1 MRKIVLLS
9 ALVSILLPLTSHFS
23 PLSACTNFIV
33 CKKASADGSV
43 FVTYNADS
51 YGAFMPLYHFP
62 AAKHGAGEMRKVY
75 EWDTNKY
82 LGEIPEVA
90 ETYNVIG
97 NSNEWQV
104 TIGETTFGG
113 REEMADSTG
122 IIDYGSLIY
131 ITLQRAKT
139 AREALQVMTSLVEQ
153 FGYCSEGETFSVAD
167 KDEAWMLEMMGCGPD
182 RTKEQGRTVWVAVRI
197 PDDAIA
203 AHANQSRITKF
214 LDGRYVQVKMKD
226 LLNPKAFAKAERQLL
241 KANQKPQTSNLKPQT
256 LMLCSDNVVSYARTM
271 GWFEGK
277 DADFSYNA
285 AYAKP
290 DFSGRRYCEARVWSF
305 FNRFADDF
313 SEYVPYAAGIEPNT
327 KEMPLWI
334 IPNKKVT
341 MQDIRDAM
349 RDHYE
354 GTPFALDSKG
364 DIGGGIFQMPYRPSP
379 LSFKLDGQEV
389 FNERPIS
396 TQQSAFSFISQMRSS
411 LPREVGAC
419 FWFGNDDGNMVAY
432 TPMYSCITRRP
443 KCFSGEGADD
453 VTVSMDNAFWVCNW
467 VSNMVYPRYSMMFPS
482 LKEVRDSLD
491 ASYAQLQPDIE
502 AKALALS
509 TADERIRLLTDYSCQ
524 KGDEMIAR
532 WQQLAFFLIVKY
544 NDMVVKPTDEQ
555 GRFLRNQYGGGA
567 KVVRPGF
574 PEAYAR
580 ELLKQT
586 GSRYLVPEKEKKD

>member
-1 MRKIVLLS
+1 MLI
-9 ALVSILLPLTSHFS
+9 AGTYAM
-23 PLSACTNFIV
+23 ACTNFIV
-33 CKKASADGSV
+33 GKKASADGSV

-51 YGAFMPLYHFP
+51 YGAFMPLYHYP
-62 AAKHGAGEMRKVY
+62 AATHQAGEMRQIR

-82 LGEIPEVA
+82 LGEIPEA
-90 ETYNVIG
+90 SETYNVIG

-104 TIGETTFGG
+104 TVGETTFGG
-113 REEMADSTG
+113 REEMVDSTG

-131 ITLQRAKT
+131 IALQRSKT
-139 AREALQVMTSLVEQ
+139 AREALLVMTSLAEQ
-153 FGYCSEGETFSVAD
+153 YGYCSEGETFSVAD

-182 RTKEQGRTVWVAVRI
+182 RTKSAERVVWVAVRI
-197 PDDAIA
+197 PDEAIA

-214 LDGRYVQVKMKD
+214 LDGRYVQVKAKD
-226 LLNPKAFAKAERQLL
+226 LLKKYPVDGK
-241 KANQKPQTSNLKPQT
+241 KPVPN

-271 GWFEGK
+271 GWFDGK
-277 DADFSYNA
+277 DADFSYNG
-285 AYAKP
+285 AYAVP

-313 SEYVPYAAGIEPNT
+313 SEYVPYAAGIENDT

-334 IPNKKVT
+334 IPNRKVT
-341 MQDIRDAM
+341 LQELRDAM

-364 DIGGGIFQMPYRPSP
+364 DIGGGMFEMPYRVSP
-379 LSFKLDGQEV
+379 LSFKLDDVEY

-396 TQQSAFSFISQMRSS
+396 TFQTAWSFISQMRSS

-419 FWFGNDDGNMVAY
+419 FWFGNDDSNMVAY

-453 VTVSMDNAFWVCNW
+453 VTFSMDNAFWVCNW

-482 LKEVRDSLD
+482 LKAVRDSLD
-491 ASYAQLQPDIE
+491 ASYSALQPEIE
-502 AKALALS
+502 AKALALA
-509 TADERIRLLTDYSCQ
+509 TPEDRVRFLTDYSCQ

-532 WQQLAFFLIVKY
+532 WQKLAFFLIVKY
-544 NDMVVKPTDEQ
+544 NDIVVKPTDDN
-555 GRFLRNQYGGGA
+555 GTFLRTKDGHGQR
-567 KVVRPGF
+567 VQRPGL
-574 PEAYAR
+574 PDTYAR
-580 ELLKQT
+580 ELIRQT
-586 GSRYLVPEKEKKD
+586 GDKFLVPEKEKKE

>member
-1 MRKIVLLS
+1 MFMRKIVLVLLS
-9 ALVSILLPLTSHFS
+9 V
-23 PLSACTNFIV
+23 LSLSSAFACTNFIV
-33 CKKASADGSV
+33 GKKASADGSV

-51 YGAFMPLYHFP
+51 YGAFMPLYHYP
-62 AAKHGAGEMRKVY
+62 AAKHGAGEMRKVF

-82 LGEIPEVA
+82 LGEIAEAA

-131 ITLQRAKT
+131 IALQRSKT

-153 FGYCSEGETFSVAD
+153 YGYCSEGE
-167 KDEAWMLEMMGCGPD
+167 
-182 RTKEQGRTVWVAVRI
+182 I

-226 LLNPKAFAKAERQLL
+226 LLNPKAFAKAERNVQKQ
-241 KANQKPQTSNLKPQT
+241 KAQSLVVF
-256 LMLCSDNVVSYARTM
+256 SDNVVSYARAM

-285 AYAKP
+285 AYAVP

-313 SEYVPYAAGIEPNT
+313 SEYVPYAAGIEKDA

-334 IPNKKVT
+334 IPNKKLSL
-341 MQDIRDAM
+341 QDLRDAM

-354 GTPFALDSKG
+354 GTPFALDQTG

-379 LSFKLDGQEV
+379 LSFKVDGKDM

-396 TQQSAFSFISQMRSS
+396 TQQTAWSFISQMRSS

-453 VTVSMDNAFWVCNW
+453 VTFSIDNAYWVCNW

-491 ASYAQLQPDIE
+491 ASYSALQPEIE
-502 AKALALS
+502 AKALALP
-509 TADERIRLLTDYSCQ
+509 TAEERIAYLTDYSCQ

-532 WQQLAFFLIVKY
+532 WQQLAYFLIVKY

-555 GRFLRNQYGGGA
+555 GRFLRNKYGGGA
-567 KVVRPGF
+567 RVVRPGF

-580 ELLKQT
+580 ELQKLT
-586 GSRYLVPEKEKKD
+586 GTKYLVPKEEK

>member
-1 MRKIVLLS
+1 MRKIVLVLLS
-9 ALVSILLPLTSHFS
+9 V
-23 PLSACTNFIV
+23 LSLSSAFACTNFIV
-33 CKKASADGSV
+33 GKKASADGSV

-51 YGAFMPLYHFP
+51 YGAFMPLYHYP
-62 AAKHGAGEMRKVY
+62 AAKHEAGEMCKVF

-82 LGEIPEVA
+82 LGEIPEA
-90 ETYNVIG
+90 PETWNVIG

-113 REEMADSTG
+113 REEMTDSTG

-131 ITLQRAKT
+131 IALQRSKT

-153 FGYCSEGETFSVAD
+153 YGYYSEGETFSVAD
-167 KDEAWMLEMMGCGPD
+167 KDEVWMLEMMGCGPD
-182 RTKEQGRTVWVAVRI
+182 RTKEQGRSVWVAVRI
-197 PDDAIA
+197 PDDAVA

-214 LDGRYVQVKMKD
+214 LDGRYVQVKMQD
-226 LLNPKAFAKAERQLL
+226 LLKKYPVNGK
-241 KANQKPQTSNLKPQT
+241 KPVPNL
-256 LMLCSDNVVSYARTM
+256 MVCSDNVVSYARAM
-271 GWFEGK
+271 GWYDGK

-285 AYAKP
+285 AYAVP

-313 SEYVPYAAGIEPNT
+313 SEYVPYAAGIEKDT

-341 MQDIRDAM
+341 LQDLRDAM

-354 GTPFALDSKG
+354 GTPFALDSAG
-364 DIGGGIFQMPYRPSP
+364 DIGGGMFRMPYRVSP
-379 LSFKLDGQEV
+379 LSFKIDDVEY

-396 TQQSAFSFISQMRSS
+396 TFQTAWSFISQMRSS

-443 KCFSGEGADD
+443 LCFSGEGADD
-453 VTVSMDNAFWVCNW
+453 VTFSIDNAFWVCNW
-467 VSNMVYPRYSMMFPS
+467 VSNMVYPRYEMMFPS
-482 LKEVRDSLD
+482 LQAVRDSLD
-491 ASYAQLQPDIE
+491 QSYERLQPEIE
-502 AKALALS
+502 TKALALA
-509 TADERIRLLTDYSCQ
+509 TPEERISFLTDYSCQ

-532 WQQLAFFLIVKY
+532 WQKLAFFLIVKY
-544 NDMVVKPTDEQ
+544 NDMVVKPTDDN
-555 GRFLRNQYGGGA
+555 GTFLRNKYGDGERV
-567 KVVRPGF
+567 KRPGL
-574 PEAYAR
+574 PDAYAR
-580 ELLKQT
+580 ELIKQT
-586 GSRYLVPEKEKKD
+586 GTKFLVPKER

>member
-1 MRKIVLLS
+1 MRKIVLVLLS
-9 ALVSILLPLTSHFS
+9 V
-23 PLSACTNFIV
+23 LSLSSAFACTNFIV
-33 CKKASADGSV
+33 GKKTSTDGSV

-51 YGAFMPLYHFP
+51 YGAFMPLYHYP
-62 AAKHGAGEMRKVY
+62 AAKHQAGEMRQVY

-82 LGEIPEVA
+82 LGEIAEAA

-131 ITLQRAKT
+131 IALQRSKT

-153 FGYCSEGETFSVAD
+153 YGYCSEGETFSVAD

-182 RTKEQGRTVWVAVRI
+182 RSKEQGRTVWVAVRI

-226 LLNPKAFAKAERQLL
+226 LFNPKAIAKALR
-241 KANQKPQTSNLKPQT
+241 KSQTSKLKPQT
-256 LMLCSDNVVSYARTM
+256 LMLCSDNVVSYARKM

-277 DADFSYNA
+277 DAEFSYNA
-285 AYAKP
+285 AYAVP

-313 SEYVPYAAGIEPNT
+313 SEYVPYAAGLEQNT

-334 IPNKKVT
+334 IPNKKLGL
-341 MQDIRDAM
+341 QDLRDAM

-354 GTPFALDSKG
+354 GTPFALDQTG

-379 LSFKLDGQEV
+379 LSFKVDGKDM

-396 TQQSAFSFISQMRSS
+396 TQQTAWSFISQMRSS

-453 VTVSMDNAFWVCNW
+453 VTFSIDNAYWVCNW

-491 ASYAQLQPDIE
+491 ASYSALQPEIE
-502 AKALALS
+502 AKALALP
-509 TADERIRLLTDYSCQ
+509 TAEERIAYLTDYSCQ

-532 WQQLAFFLIVKY
+532 WKLLAYFLIVKY

-555 GRFLRNQYGGGA
+555 GRFLRNKYGGGA
-567 KVVRPGF
+567 RVVRPGF

-580 ELLKQT
+580 ELQKET
-586 GSRYLVPEKEKKD
+586 GTRYFVPGK